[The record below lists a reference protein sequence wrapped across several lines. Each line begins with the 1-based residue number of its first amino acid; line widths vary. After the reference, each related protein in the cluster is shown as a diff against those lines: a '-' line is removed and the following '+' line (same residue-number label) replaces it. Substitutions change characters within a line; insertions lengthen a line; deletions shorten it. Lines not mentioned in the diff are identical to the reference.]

1 MGRQGLV
8 RVEVNVRKSMNVGL
22 VPRYEVLGWEDSD
35 SKIIRARISQV
46 LCETGNRAIP
56 SLAEAL
62 EANQR
67 EVATKQL
74 ALAGDTFEAA
84 IAFSKNQIVAYI
96 GLATIYGMLGKVS
109 ESRSYAKQGLLEL
122 EKMRREPAGQ
132 AIRESSVFPAD
143 SFEQLERM
151 LLTFTKL

>member
-1 MGRQGLV
+1 LQLV
-8 RVEVNVRKSMNVGL
+8 HFILQSMNVGL
-22 VPRYEVLGWEDSD
+22 VPRYEVLGREDHD
-35 SKIIRARISQV
+35 SKIIRARISQI

-56 SLAEAL
+56 SLATAL

-67 EVATKQL
+67 DVATKQL

-84 IAFSKNQIVAYI
+84 IAFSKSQVVAYI
-96 GLATIYGMLGKVS
+96 GLATIYRMLGKIS
-109 ESRSYAKQGLLEL
+109 ESQGHARQGLSEL
-122 EKMRREPAGQ
+122 VKMRREPAGQ

-151 LLTFTKL
+151 LLTFTEL